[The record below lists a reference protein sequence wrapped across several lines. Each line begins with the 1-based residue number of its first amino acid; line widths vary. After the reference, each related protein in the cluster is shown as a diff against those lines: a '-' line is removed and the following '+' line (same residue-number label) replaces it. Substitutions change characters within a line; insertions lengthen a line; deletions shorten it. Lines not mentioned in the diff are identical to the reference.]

1 MPREALAEL
10 GAIVERCCAAGAG
23 TLARSRLIRLAIAR
37 LDVEALILELR
48 RTR

>member
-1 MPREALAEL
+1 MPREALAEFD
-10 GAIVERCCAAGAG
+10 AIIERCCAAAAG

-37 LDVEALILELR
+37 LDLEALILKLR